1 MIEKIKIKEIF
12 DLASK
17 YHQKNNF
24 KKAENL
30 YESILEVEPNHLE
43 SNFRLGSLFA
53 QINNLKRANHLKKY
67 MKKLTSIQ
75 RLLFEIYYFMF
86 KSVIIN

>member
-43 SNFRLGSLFA
+43 SNFRLGTLFA
-53 QINNLKRANHLKKY
+53 QINNLKKLRFV
-67 MKKLTSIQ
+67 MKKQ
-75 RLLFEIYYFMF
+75 
-86 KSVIIN
+86 